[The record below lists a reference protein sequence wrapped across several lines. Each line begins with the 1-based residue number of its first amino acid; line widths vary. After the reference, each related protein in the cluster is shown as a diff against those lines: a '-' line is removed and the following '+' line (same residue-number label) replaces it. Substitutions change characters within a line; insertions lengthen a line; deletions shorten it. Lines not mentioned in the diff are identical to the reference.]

1 MKEKIDVIA
10 AGHICLDLIPA
21 FFDSANG
28 KPDMLLVPGKL
39 VNVGKLN
46 ISTGGP
52 VSNTGIALSILGIN
66 TKLMGKIGND
76 HIGNLVLEI
85 LNGRNLGDGMI
96 VVDGEQTS
104 YTVVINPPGFDRI
117 FLHNTGANDTFCSND
132 INYDTVGRTK
142 LFHFGYPP
150 LMKQIYEN
158 SGRELMQIFKRI
170 KEMGVTVSLDMSL
183 PDASSKSGKADWKE
197 FLSNVLPYV
206 DIFIPSFEELL
217 FMLMKNEYEK
227 LNKTPFIYDILE
239 NMDAD
244 ILHELGQEILNMGV
258 KICVIKCGYRGY
270 YIRTQGKESF
280 NNIGRAFAGNMENW
294 ANREFIEESFF
305 VENIASAAGAGD
317 NSIAGFLA
325 SFVKGMTIEEA
336 ARIGCAAGGHNLRV
350 YDAVSGVK
358 TWEDTLESIRGWR
371 KNRQSLSGSYWKY
384 NQKREIWLGKKD
396 GGYQSE
402 SKE

>member
-1 MKEKIDVIA
+1 MKEKIEVIV
-10 AGHICLDLIPA
+10 AGHICLDLIPS
-21 FFDSANG
+21 FYDSANA
-28 KPDMLLVPGKL
+28 KSEMLLIPGKL

-52 VSNTGIALSILGIN
+52 VSNTGIALSILGVN

-76 HIGNLVLEI
+76 PIGDLVLQI
-85 LNGRNLGDGMI
+85 LNNRNIGDGMI
-96 VVDGEQTS
+96 VADGEQTS

-132 INYDTVGRTK
+132 INYDIVGSAK

-158 SGRELMQIFKRI
+158 SGRELMHIFKRI
-170 KEMGVTVSLDMSL
+170 KEMGLTVSLDMSL
-183 PDASSKSGKADWKE
+183 PDASSESGKADWKG

-206 DIFIPSFEELL
+206 DIFVPSYEELL
-217 FMLMKNEYEK
+217 FMLKRNEYEK
-227 LNKTPFIYDILE
+227 LNKTPFIHDILE

-244 ILHELGQEILNMGV
+244 ILHELGQEILDMGV

-280 NNIGRAFAGNMENW
+280 NDIGRAFVGNAENW
-294 ANREFIEESFF
+294 ADREFIEESFY
-305 VENIASAAGAGD
+305 VENIASAAGSGD

-325 SFVKGMTIEEA
+325 SFVRGMAIEEA
-336 ARIGCAAGGHNLRV
+336 AIIACAAGGHNLRV

-358 TWEDTLESIRGWR
+358 PWKDTLESIKGWR
-371 KNRQSLSGSYWKY
+371 KNRQSLSGPYWKY
-384 NQKREIWLGKKD
+384 DQNKDVWLGKKD
-396 GGYQSE
+396 GGYNSE